1 MACGSSPLFV
11 DGGGGGETPE
21 ELETLLE
28 DALLLRDA
36 HAAARLFEAGS
47 LLVTGEG
54 SEYVRGRTAVLQVAS
69 RLCQNGSGYVAD
81 PRRVLQTRDT
91 ALLLGGSVIHV
102 ARRGPDGAWRF
113 AISVFDI

>member
-1 MACGSSPLFV
+1 MVCGSSQLFM
-11 DGGGGGETPE
+11 DGGGGQTPQ

-54 SEYVRGRTAVLQVAS
+54 SEHVRGHAAILQVAL
-69 RLCQNGSGYVAD
+69 RLCRNGSGYVAD
-81 PRRVLQTRDT
+81 PRRVLQTQDT
-91 ALLLGGSVIHV
+91 ALLIGGSVIHV

-113 AISVFDI
+113 AISWFDI